1 MKEQQQAKLDR
12 FLARTQT
19 SLFPPTSLHKAL
31 GITSRVASAMSSAIQ
46 PPRKEDLKQW
56 FEDGRLPCSFSTQ
69 LPLQPILAQLD
80 HLEQFFIKKREAIVT
95 EQQEKEKAFI
105 GAQTS
110 SKKLE
115 EVSLELSAFEEAVLS
130 HEEKEKSLLAELE
143 PFQKLDMIA
152 FRLFVQSAAQVE
164 KDLVSQLEAQLANG
178 MEALFALNEEGSP
191 KLSLLLNCFGAEAGT
206 IQVLSSHLNSVG
218 LVFSDDEEVKSMI
231 SVLPRDQQI
240 VVLNTRDRLKI
251 EGTPSPGDVGS
262 PHRPSEGLTPHPP
275 PTPDGTTRGGHLV
288 LPAPERIGSIVSHSK

>member
-1 MKEQQQAKLDR
+1 
-12 FLARTQT
+12 
-19 SLFPPTSLHKAL
+19 
-31 GITSRVASAMSSAIQ
+31 MSSAIQ

-56 FEDGRLPCSFSTQ
+56 FEDGRLPCSFSNQ
-69 LPLQPILAQLD
+69 LLWQPILAQLD

-105 GAQTS
+105 GVQSS

-178 MEALFALNEEGSP
+178 MEALFALNLCDCFVLHQEE
-191 KLSLLLNCFGAEAGT
+191 
-206 IQVLSSHLNSVG
+206 SSHQKQSQ
-218 LVFSDDEEVKSMI
+218 
-231 SVLPRDQQI
+231 R
-240 VVLNTRDRLKI
+240 
-251 EGTPSPGDVGS
+251 
-262 PHRPSEGLTPHPP
+262 
-275 PTPDGTTRGGHLV
+275 TT
-288 LPAPERIGSIVSHSK
+288 